1 MQSADSSN
9 SQKVLQTFE
18 VLDRE
23 RLGLM
28 DAEELREI
36 LQVFDREGLG
46 FVDAVELRE
55 LLTSVGEKLSEDE
68 VDELFRELEV
78 DNEGKITLEAL
89 CQVFE

>member
-1 MQSADSSN
+1 MDA
-9 SQKVLQTFE
+9 KELRE
-18 VLDRE
+18 VFQVFDRE
-23 RLGLM
+23 GLSLV

-36 LQVFDREGLG
+36 FQVVDREGLG
-46 FVDAVELRE
+46 LVDAKELRE

-78 DNEGKITLEAL
+78 DEDGKITLEAL

>member
-1 MQSADSSN
+1 
-9 SQKVLQTFE
+9 
-18 VLDRE
+18 
-23 RLGLM
+23 M

>member
-1 MQSADSSN
+1 
-9 SQKVLQTFE
+9 
-18 VLDRE
+18 
-23 RLGLM
+23 M

-36 LQVFDREGLG
+36 LQVFDREGFV
-46 FVDAVELRE
+46 FVDAKELRE
-55 LLTSVGEKLSEDE
+55 LLKSVGEKLSEDE